1 VALHGADR
9 ADTCSARRAPGAWV
23 ARFRAHVTKL
33 VQTLMDGLAAGGL
46 YALVALGYTMV
57 YGILKFINF
66 AHSDVFVLGAWLSFT
81 VAVHLLGLGL
91 SSAGAGAAPWWALPA
106 VLVSAMAACGLAGF
120 LIERFA
126 YRPLRNAPRLNVLIT
141 AIGVSLLLQNT
152 GQLRV
157 FFGPYPK
164 RMPTLVPDV
173 ALGQIAGVRIPLVD
187 VLVIATALLLML
199 ALEWLIFRTKLGRA
213 MRAVSYNTSIAAL
226 MGVNVNRVI
235 SFTFVLGS
243 ALAAAAGLLY
253 GLKYPAGLKQPAD
266 TSWVMMGLK
275 AFVAAVVGGIGNVR
289 GAMLGGLLIGLLE
302 FFGVAYFDPL
312 YRDVYVFSLLILVL
326 LFRPTGILG
335 RPATEKV

>member
-1 VALHGADR
+1 M
-9 ADTCSARRAPGAWV
+9 
-23 ARFRAHVTKL
+23 TKL
-33 VQTLMDGLAAGGL
+33 VQTLMDGLAVGGL

-91 SSAGAGAAPWWALPA
+91 SSAGAVAAPWWALPV
-106 VLVSAMAACGLAGF
+106 VLISAMAACGVAGF
-120 LIERFA
+120 LIERLA

-152 GQLRV
+152 GQLRI

-213 MRAVSYNTSIAAL
+213 MRAVSFDTSIAAL

-335 RPATEKV
+335 RPAVEKV

>member
-1 VALHGADR
+1 M
-9 ADTCSARRAPGAWV
+9 
-23 ARFRAHVTKL
+23 TKL
-33 VQTLMDGLAAGGL
+33 VQTLMDGLAVGGL

-91 SSAGAGAAPWWALPA
+91 SSAGAVAAPWWALPV
-106 VLVSAMAACGLAGF
+106 VLISAMAACGVAGF
-120 LIERFA
+120 LIERLA

-152 GQLRV
+152 GQLRI

-213 MRAVSYNTSIAAL
+213 MRAVSFDTSIAAL

-253 GLKYPAGLKQPAD
+253 ALKYPAGLKQPAD

-335 RPATEKV
+335 RPAVEKV

>member
-1 VALHGADR
+1 M
-9 ADTCSARRAPGAWV
+9 
-23 ARFRAHVTKL
+23 TKL
-33 VQTLMDGLAAGGL
+33 VQTLMDGLAVGGL

-91 SSAGAGAAPWWALPA
+91 SSAGAVAAPWWALPV
-106 VLVSAMAACGLAGF
+106 VLISAMAACGVAGF
-120 LIERFA
+120 LIERLA

-152 GQLRV
+152 GQLRI

-213 MRAVSYNTSIAAL
+213 MRAVSFDTSIAAL

-235 SFTFVLGS
+235 SFTFVLGDRKS
-243 ALAAAAGLLY
+243 
-253 GLKYPAGLKQPAD
+253 
-266 TSWVMMGLK
+266 
-275 AFVAAVVGGIGNVR
+275 VV
-289 GAMLGGLLIGLLE
+289 
-302 FFGVAYFDPL
+302 
-312 YRDVYVFSLLILVL
+312 
-326 LFRPTGILG
+326 
-335 RPATEKV
+335 